1 MVIGNT
7 TRAHSRKV
15 YPFDELYGISYNLEL
30 TKEELN
36 NMPLNFVRNKY
47 IWTNAEKNL
56 SAQFIVEKIK
66 VRVYLWV
73 VCMGTNLEIQHTL
86 IPKIKQV
93 FCL

>member
-7 TRAHSRKV
+7 TRTHSSKV

-56 SAQFIVEKIK
+56 SAQFLFEKIK

-73 VCMGTNLEIQHTL
+73 VYMGTNLETSTRSY
-86 IPKIKQV
+86 
-93 FCL
+93 

>member
-7 TRAHSRKV
+7 TRTHSSKV

-30 TKEELN
+30 TKEDLN
-36 NMPLNFVRNKY
+36 NMPLNFEKNKY
-47 IWTNAEKNL
+47 IWANAEKNL
-56 SAQFIVEKIK
+56 SAQFIVEKTK

-73 VCMGTNLEIQHTL
+73 VCMGTNLEIQHAL